1 MKMIP
6 NLTDHCS
13 SNNNMRTIY
22 LSRHGESLN
31 NLFGKIGG
39 DAELSPRGWLY
50 AKALCGFFQSS
61 RPVSK
66 IWTSEL
72 KRTQQTTEYLE
83 EGKKTV
89 ESGINEINAGEHDS
103 MTYEEIAE
111 SFPKEFA
118 MRDRDKLRYR
128 YPDGESYMDV
138 VGRLEPV
145 MKMILQEDNLLV
157 ISHQATLR
165 CVLALLLGTS
175 LEELPY
181 MRVPLHTVIELRL
194 GNGEVEMINHKL
206 NVDCV
211 DTHRAMPDNCE
222 INRNPFEACITVPGH
237 LTEI

>member
-1 MKMIP
+1 MFP
-6 NLTDHCS
+6 NLIDDRCS
-13 SNNNMRTIY
+13 RNNNMRTIY

-50 AKALCGFFQSS
+50 AEALRGFFQA
-61 RPVSK
+61 RPVSN

-72 KRTQQTTEYLE
+72 KRTQQTTEFLE

-111 SFPKEFA
+111 RFPTEFA
-118 MRDRDKLRYR
+118 MRDKDKLRYR
-128 YPDGESYMDV
+128 YPHGESYMDV
-138 VGRLEPV
+138 VGRLEPI
-145 MKMILQEDNLLV
+145 MKRIFQEDNLLV

-165 CVLALLLGTS
+165 CVMALLLGTS

-181 MRVPLHTVIELRL
+181 IRVPLHTVIELRF
-194 GNGEVEMINHKL
+194 GNVGEVEIINHKL
-206 NVDCV
+206 DVDCV

-222 INRNPFEACITVPGH
+222 INRNASEACITVPGH
-237 LTEI
+237 L